1 MNGKE
6 RLNVPCKL
14 SSSFGELKSKISD
27 LTGVPAS
34 HQKLIHKGKQPR
46 DVDTLQAA
54 GVKSGDKMMLM
65 KSPSAAKDT
74 AMEEKRLLSDKRKQ
88 EAAESQKLRDEHR
101 AGALDAPMPTPA
113 SQQQATTVVEDERL
127 PGEAALLIS
136 QGKVK
141 YKVAIGEGSRSVEE
155 LKQRVAKLTGVDAKF
170 HRLIYKGKELKDKA
184 SVEELGLKDGD
195 KMLLLFAEGHHKAVD
210 ETALVEELKE
220 DVTVLEGDVGKLMKK
235 CEHGLFGDDQNEIS
249 IRLGVLCQEGE
260 RLLDNIRYLERTP
273 EGRDLRSS
281 AEEKL
286 KSLMQTLESLRMKHV
301 VGAHRK

>member
-1 MNGKE
+1 M
-6 RLNVPCKL
+6 
-14 SSSFGELKSKISD
+14 
-27 LTGVPAS
+27 
-34 HQKLIHKGKQPR
+34 
-46 DVDTLQAA
+46 
-54 GVKSGDKMMLM
+54 
-65 KSPSAAKDT
+65 
-74 AMEEKRLLSDKRKQ
+74 SDKRKQ

-101 AGALDAPMPTPA
+101 AGALDAPMPLELSCSPA
-113 SQQQATTVVEDERL
+113 VANFPLRTAASHQQATTVVEDERL

-220 DVTVLEGDVGKLMKK
+220 DVKVLEEDVGKLMKK

-249 IRLGVLCQEGE
+249 IRLGVLCQVSISFALAR
-260 RLLDNIRYLERTP
+260 RLP
-273 EGRDLRSS
+273 
-281 AEEKL
+281 
-286 KSLMQTLESLRMKHV
+286 
-301 VGAHRK
+301 